1 MTVETIFA
9 ELPNNYQTGMIKEPV
24 SIYFSIDEVR
34 RTVWLNPTECRVD
47 SGRTTDNADCVC
59 KTGAD
64 FFLKVWNDGY
74 RPGLKDFLNGDIKAN
89 KPDIMQL
96 FLKTF
101 GKA

>member
-9 ELPNNYQTGMIKEPV
+9 ELPKNYQTGVIKEPV
-24 SIYFSIDEVR
+24 TIYFSINGIKK
-34 RTVWLNPTECRVD
+34 TVWLNPTECRVD

-59 KTGAD
+59 KTDTD
-64 FFLKVWNDGY
+64 FFLKVWNDSY
-74 RPGLKDFLNGDIKAN
+74 RPGLKDFLSGDIKAN
-89 KPDIMQL
+89 KPDILQL